1 VLSEKLNEARKN
13 AFANV
18 DNSNLVSVVQDLQKE
33 VSALQQQNIDLQQQN
48 IDLQNKIISLQ
59 QQNIDQQKEIIS
71 LQLELHVFKSDV
83 TVLKTK
89 YHQPFPV
96 KACVVCGA
104 YTRAKCSRCSQVY
117 YCSPA
122 CQKLHWDE
130 HRKTCKEAIIEI
142 E

>member
-33 VSALQQQNIDLQQQN
+33 VSALQQQNIV
-48 IDLQNKIISLQ
+48 LQ